1 MLQRGEEQWKKYRLI
16 KQHGYLKV
24 SFDGKAKEKI
34 GVLIGDILDPVT
46 KWDLKDSMRG
56 TSKMPKIYDVTWQ
69 ILIDIWETIN
79 YSTFAISD
87 NYILC
92 R

>member
-46 KWDLKDSMRG
+46 K
-56 TSKMPKIYDVTWQ
+56 
-69 ILIDIWETIN
+69 
-79 YSTFAISD
+79 
-87 NYILC
+87 
-92 R
+92 